1 MPDTF
6 TTSAYDPAGKQHHKK
21 ISLRKY
27 TKEQAEYIGLI
38 WKKHIQDGKDKNAFK
53 MPVFSKSV
61 EEDKESVR
69 SSEDEKE
76 VPKSSYFKFKSI
88 DSLQLPTNGG
98 ASFALIGSTR
108 SGKSTAMVYL
118 WEKYFKKHITF
129 LMTLSKQAD
138 IYKPLQ
144 KVLISCGYKKEL
156 ISEPMKLNRETN
168 NKYDFCL
175 IFDDLATD
183 GKNADEMTKLLTIGR
198 NSAMS
203 AILCGQKMTML
214 NATGRSNCNYILC
227 FKQNTDSAVKD
238 TVETYLRSYFPPAM
252 SVSEM
257 CRVYKELTQDHQFLC
272 IDTLN
277 DEVFLSKIKI
287 ES

>member
-6 TTSAYDPAGKQHHKK
+6 TTSAYDPSGKQHHKK

-38 WKKHIQDGKDKNAFK
+38 WKKHIQEGKDKNAFK
-53 MPVFSKSV
+53 MPVFTKSVKEDSESSSDEETPHSKSTL
-61 EEDKESVR
+61 
-69 SSEDEKE
+69 
-76 VPKSSYFKFKSI
+76 FKTKSI
-88 DSLQLPTNGG
+88 DSIQLPTNGG

-118 WEKYFKKHITF
+118 WEKLFKKHITI

-144 KVLISCGYKKEL
+144 KSALVSCGYKKEL
-156 ISEPMKLNRETN
+156 ISEPMKLNRETKN
-168 NKYDFCL
+168 HYEFCL

-198 NSAMS
+198 NSGMS
-203 AILCGQKMTML
+203 AIICGQKITML
-214 NATGRSNCNYILC
+214 NATGRSNVNYICC
-227 FKQNTDSAVKD
+227 FKQNTDTAVKD
-238 TVETYLRSYFPPAM
+238 TVETYLRSYFPPSM

-257 CRVYKELTQDHQFLC
+257 CRMYKELTQDHHFFC

-287 ES
+287 EG